1 MKYLAILFFLVS
13 SSVIK
18 GQSDFMEEFT
28 FNTMQHFVESDTG
41 YIRLNVYEDSE
52 SKFIFTKDS
61 VSWTYGGTTTVFD
74 VDMHIIQWKFRF
86 FQTSDYDQE
95 LDLRQLFYYIKDPNK
110 VVMALEMPDGH
121 KFLFW
126 FYND

>member
-18 GQSDFMEEFT
+18 GESDFMQEFT
-28 FNTMQHFVESDTG
+28 FNTMQHFEESDTG
-41 YIRLNVYEDSE
+41 HIRLNVYEDSE

-95 LDLRQLFYYIKDPNK
+95 LDLRQLFYYIKDTNK
-110 VVMALEMPDGH
+110 VVMALEMPDGQ